1 MVYGNGGIFLKDP
14 KAVTEK
20 KIKTGEGRPHEQL

>member
-20 KIKTGEGRPHEQL
+20 KIKTGEGATLRV